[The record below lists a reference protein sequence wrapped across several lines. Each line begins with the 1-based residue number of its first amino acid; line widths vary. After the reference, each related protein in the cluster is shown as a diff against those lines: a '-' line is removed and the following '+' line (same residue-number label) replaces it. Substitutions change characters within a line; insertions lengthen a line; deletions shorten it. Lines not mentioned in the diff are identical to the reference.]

1 MPLCYRHGR
10 GSARHGRSLRSWLE
24 NPISSVLNPG
34 ATERRQ
40 RGSPRQAAVA
50 AMLLFLLFG
59 LVYGSWVSRI
69 PAVQNG
75 LSLNDA
81 ELGLS
86 LLSMSVGS
94 ILAMPVT
101 GLLLRR
107 WGNMWVV
114 RGSTALLAFGLPF
127 IITAGTQVQ
136 LTLVLLIFGIVFG
149 TVDISANAYV
159 VAMEH
164 RLQRPM
170 MSTMHGLF
178 SVGGLIGAGIT
189 VVAAAQGL
197 EAQPQFMAIALA
209 VAVTALV
216 LGQRLI
222 EAGGRDTSAPV
233 FVMPPRSLFGLGL
246 FAFCVLLSE
255 GAIADWSAVYLEDV
269 LGANASIAASGYAAF
284 SIAIAVCRFGGD
296 PLIRRFGAPVIVR
309 VGCLVA
315 AVGMLVAIIG
325 GTVPTTIGGFA
336 LVGAGLAATFPTALG
351 AAGRTPGMAPGMA
364 IGAVATAGY
373 AGLLTGPPIIGFI
386 SSAASLQTGLALV
399 IALCIAGALLANT
412 TQR

>member
-1 MPLCYRHGR
+1 MEIPISIVLRPSEEKPRRR
-10 GSARHGRSLRSWLE
+10 GSTRH
-24 NPISSVLNPG
+24 
-34 ATERRQ
+34 
-40 RGSPRQAAVA
+40 AALA

-69 PAVQNG
+69 PAVQNA
-75 LSLNDA
+75 LALNDG

-101 GLLLRR
+101 ALLLRR

-114 RGSTALLAFGLPF
+114 RGSTALLALGLPF
-127 IITAGTQVQ
+127 IITSATQWQ

-149 TVDISANAYV
+149 TVDISVNAYV
-159 VAMEH
+159 VAMET
-164 RLQRPM
+164 RLHRPM

-189 VVAAAQGL
+189 VVAAARGL
-197 EAQPQFMAIALA
+197 EAQPQFMTIAVT
-209 VAVTALV
+209 VAVLALV
-216 LGQRLI
+216 LGQGLV
-222 EAGGRDTSAPV
+222 ETGGRDTSGAV

-269 LGANASIAASGYAAF
+269 LGAPASVAASGYVAF
-284 SIAIAVCRFGGD
+284 SIAIAAFRFGGD

-315 AVGMLVAIIG
+315 AAGMAVALVG
-325 GTVPTTIGGFA
+325 GTIPTTIAGFA

-351 AAGRTPGMAPGMA
+351 AAGRTTGMAPGMA

-386 SSAASLQTGLALV
+386 SNASSLRVGMAMV
-399 IALCIAGALLANT
+399 ILLCIAGALLAGT
-412 TQR
+412 TRR

>member
-1 MPLCYRHGR
+1 
-10 GSARHGRSLRSWLE
+10 
-24 NPISSVLNPG
+24 
-34 ATERRQ
+34 
-40 RGSPRQAAVA
+40 
-50 AMLLFLLFG
+50 MLLFLLFG

-69 PAVQNG
+69 PAVQNA

-86 LLSMSVGS
+86 LLSMSVGA

-114 RGSTALLAFGLPF
+114 RGATALLALGLPF
-127 IITAGTQVQ
+127 IITAGSQWQ

-149 TVDISANAYV
+149 TVDISVNAYA

-164 RLQRPM
+164 RLDRPM

-178 SVGGLIGAGIT
+178 SLGGLIGAGVT

-197 EAQPQFMAIALA
+197 EARPQFMT
-209 VAVTALV
+209 VAVVVAVLALII
-216 LGQRLI
+216 GQGLI
-222 EAGGRDTSAPV
+222 ETGGRDTSAPV
-233 FVMPPRSLFGLGL
+233 FVMPPRSLLGLGL

-269 LGANASIAASGYAAF
+269 LGATASVAAFGYAAF
-284 SIAIAVCRFGGD
+284 SIAIAAFRFGGD
-296 PLIRRFGAPVIVR
+296 PLIRRFGAPLIVR
-309 VGCLVA
+309 TGCLVA
-315 AVGMLVAIIG
+315 AAGMAVALVGNTI
-325 GTVPTTIGGFA
+325 PTTIAGFA

-386 SSAASLQTGLALV
+386 SNAASLRVGMALV
-399 IALCIAGALLANT
+399 IVLCIAGALLAST
-412 TQR
+412 TRR

>member
-10 GSARHGRSLRSWLE
+10 GSARHGRGLQSWLE

-336 LVGAGLAATFPTALG
+336 LVGAGLAAPFPTALG

>member
-10 GSARHGRSLRSWLE
+10 GSARHGRSLQSWLE

-233 FVMPPRSLFGLGL
+233 FVMPPRSLLGLGL

>member
-1 MPLCYRHGR
+1 MPG
-10 GSARHGRSLRSWLE
+10 LE
-24 NPISSVLNPG
+24 RPITSVLNPREEQ
-34 ATERRQ
+34 TRRP
-40 RGSPRQAAVA
+40 GSTRHAALA

-69 PAVQNG
+69 PAVQNA
-75 LSLNDA
+75 LALNDA

-114 RGSTALLAFGLPF
+114 RGSTALLALGLPL
-127 IITAGTQVQ
+127 IITSATQLH
-136 LTLVLLIFGIVFG
+136 LTLVLFIFGVVFG
-149 TVDISANAYV
+149 TVDISANAYA
-159 VAMEH
+159 VAMES
-164 RLQRPM
+164 RLHRPM

-189 VVAAAQGL
+189 VAAAARGL
-197 EAQPQFMAIALA
+197 EARPQFMAIAVV
-209 VAVTALV
+209 VAVLALV
-216 LGQRLI
+216 LGQKLI
-222 EAGGRDTSAPV
+222 ETGGRDTSAPV
-233 FVMPPRSLFGLGL
+233 FAMPPRSLLGLGL

-269 LGANASIAASGYAAF
+269 LGASASIAASGYAAF
-284 SIAIAVCRFGGD
+284 SIAIAACRFGGD
-296 PLIRRFGAPVIVR
+296 PLIRRFGAAEVVR
-309 VGCLVA
+309 VGCLIA
-315 AVGMLVAIIG
+315 AGGMVLALVG
-325 GTVPTTIGGFA
+325 GTVPTTIAGFA

-386 SSAASLQTGLALV
+386 SNAANLRVGLAMV
-399 IALCIAGALLANT
+399 IALCIAGALLAST
-412 TQR
+412 IRR

>member
-1 MPLCYRHGR
+1 
-10 GSARHGRSLRSWLE
+10 
-24 NPISSVLNPG
+24 
-34 ATERRQ
+34 
-40 RGSPRQAAVA
+40 
-50 AMLLFLLFG
+50 MLLFLLFG

-69 PAVQNG
+69 PAVQNA

-86 LLSMSVGS
+86 LLSMSAGS

-101 GLLLRR
+101 ALLLRR

-114 RGSTALLAFGLPF
+114 RGSTALLALGLPL
-127 IITAGTQVQ
+127 IITSATQWQ
-136 LTLVLLIFGIVFG
+136 LTLVLLIFGVVFG
-149 TVDISANAYV
+149 TVDISVNAYA
-159 VAMEH
+159 VAMET
-164 RLQRPM
+164 RLDRPM

-189 VVAAAQGL
+189 VAAATQGL
-197 EAQPQFMAIALA
+197 EALPQFLVIAGV
-209 VAVTALV
+209 VAVSALV
-216 LGQRLI
+216 LGQGLI
-222 EAGGRDTSAPV
+222 ETGGRNTSAPA
-233 FVMPPRSLFGLGL
+233 FVMPPRSLLGLGL

-269 LGANASIAASGYAAF
+269 LGATAAVAASGYAAF
-284 SIAIAVCRFGGD
+284 SVAIAACRFGGD
-296 PLIRRFGAPVIVR
+296 PLIRRFGAPVVVR

-315 AVGMLVAIIG
+315 AGGMVVALVG
-325 GTVPTTIGGFA
+325 GTVPTTIAGFA

-386 SSAASLQTGLALV
+386 SNAASLRVGMMSV
-399 IALCIAGALLANT
+399 VVLCIAGALLAST
-412 TQR
+412 TRR

>member
-1 MPLCYRHGR
+1 LETPISIVLSTSEEEPRRR
-10 GSARHGRSLRSWLE
+10 GS
-24 NPISSVLNPG
+24 
-34 ATERRQ
+34 TRR
-40 RGSPRQAAVA
+40 AELA

-69 PAVQNG
+69 PAVQNA

-81 ELGLS
+81 ELGVS
-86 LLSMSVGS
+86 LLSMSVGA

-114 RGSTALLAFGLPF
+114 RGSTALLALGLPL
-127 IITAGTQVQ
+127 IITTATQWQ
-136 LTLVLLIFGIVFG
+136 LTLILLIFGVVFG
-149 TVDISANAYV
+149 TVDISANAYA
-159 VAMEH
+159 VALEH
-164 RLQRPM
+164 RLDRPM

-178 SVGGLIGAGIT
+178 SLGGLIGAGVT
-189 VVAAAQGL
+189 VVAAARGL
-197 EAQPQFMAIALA
+197 EARPQFMT
-209 VAVTALV
+209 VAVIVAVLALV
-216 LGQRLI
+216 IGQGLI
-222 EAGGRDTSAPV
+222 ETGGRDTSGPV
-233 FVMPPRSLFGLGL
+233 FVTPPRSLLGLGL

-269 LGANASIAASGYAAF
+269 LGATASVAASGYAAF
-284 SIAIAVCRFGGD
+284 SIAIAACRFGGD
-296 PLIRRFGAPVIVR
+296 PLIRRFGAPAIVR
-309 VGCLVA
+309 AGCLIAAAGMAVA
-315 AVGMLVAIIG
+315 LIG
-325 GTVPTTIGGFA
+325 GTVPTTIAGFA

-386 SSAASLQTGLALV
+386 SNAASLRVGMILV
-399 IALCIAGALLANT
+399 IVLCIAGALLAST
-412 TQR
+412 TRR

>member
-1 MPLCYRHGR
+1 V
-10 GSARHGRSLRSWLE
+10 E
-24 NPISSVLNPG
+24 IPISIALGPR
-34 ATERRQ
+34 EEKPRR
-40 RGSPRQAAVA
+40 RRSTREAALA

-69 PAVQNG
+69 PAVQNA

-101 GLLLRR
+101 ALLLRH

-114 RGSTALLAFGLPF
+114 RGSTALLALGLPF
-127 IITAGTQVQ
+127 IISAATQWQ
-136 LTLVLLIFGIVFG
+136 LTLVLLVFGVVFG
-149 TVDISANAYV
+149 TVDISVNAYA
-159 VAMEH
+159 VAMET
-164 RLQRPM
+164 RLDRPM

-178 SVGGLIGAGIT
+178 SLGGLIGAGVT
-189 VVAAAQGL
+189 VVAAARGL
-197 EAQPQFMAIALA
+197 EARPQFMTIAVT
-209 VAVTALV
+209 VAVLALV
-216 LGQRLI
+216 LGQGLI
-222 EAGGRDTSAPV
+222 DTGGRDTSGPV

-269 LGANASIAASGYAAF
+269 LGASAAVAASGYAAF
-284 SIAIAVCRFGGD
+284 SIAIAACRFGGD
-296 PLIRRFGAPVIVR
+296 PLIRRFGAPAIVR

-315 AVGMLVAIIG
+315 AVGMVVALVG
-325 GTVPTTIGGFA
+325 GTVPTTIAGFA

-386 SSAASLQTGLALV
+386 SNAASLRVGLAMV
-399 IALCIAGALLANT
+399 ILLCIAGALLART

>member
-1 MPLCYRHGR
+1 MSHSQEAPRRR
-10 GSARHGRSLRSWLE
+10 GSARH
-24 NPISSVLNPG
+24 
-34 ATERRQ
+34 
-40 RGSPRQAAVA
+40 AALA
-50 AMLLFLLFG
+50 IMLLFLLFG

-69 PAVQNG
+69 PAVQNA
-75 LSLNDA
+75 LSLDDA
-81 ELGLS
+81 QLGLS
-86 LLSMSVGS
+86 LLAMSVGA

-114 RGSTALLAFGLPF
+114 RCAIALLPLGLPV
-127 IITAGTQVQ
+127 IISSASQWQ
-136 LTLVLLIFGIVFG
+136 LALVLLIFGIVFG

-159 VAMEH
+159 VAMET
-164 RLQRPM
+164 RLDRPM

-178 SVGGLIGAGIT
+178 SVGGLVGAGVT
-189 VVAAAQGL
+189 VLAASQGV
-197 EAQPQFMAIALA
+197 EAQPQFMTTAVILTVLA
-209 VAVTALV
+209 VV

-222 EAGGRDTSAPV
+222 ETGGRDASAPV

-269 LGANASIAASGYAAF
+269 LGANASVAASGYAAF
-284 SIAIAVCRFGGD
+284 SIAIAAFRFAGD
-296 PLIRRFGAPVIVR
+296 PLIRRFGAPAIVR
-309 VGCLVA
+309 AGCLVA
-315 AVGMLVAIIG
+315 AVGMAIAIVG
-325 GTVPTTIGGFA
+325 NTVPTTVTGFA

-373 AGLLTGPPIIGFI
+373 AGLLTGPPIIGFV
-386 SSAASLQTGLALV
+386 SSAANLRVGLALV
-399 IALCIAGALLANT
+399 IVLCVAGALLAGT
-412 TQR
+412 TRR